1 MSNAIEEVHSTVT
14 THHSLI
20 MDGQLL
26 MEEKRNTTIT
36 SLETG
41 EKVGEIFCLYQQI
54 GRKAIITTLENGI
67 KKEETDM
74 SAEEK
79 QQFLADWEKL
89 WMPTVNQEDIQKPIT
104 DSVTKNWKLSF
115 DQCFL
120 SLPIL
125 TSGALL
131 VN

>member
-1 MSNAIEEVHSTVT
+1 
-14 THHSLI
+14 

-54 GRKAIITTLENGI
+54 GPKVITTTLENGI

-104 DSVTKNWKLSF
+104 DSVTKN
-115 DQCFL
+115 
-120 SLPIL
+120 
-125 TSGALL
+125 
-131 VN
+131 